1 MCTRDSGSARRGNH
15 KKRSAYLKIELI
27 SRLGDG
33 AFADVWKAK
42 DELDRDVAVKIV
54 RASGVVMASA
64 LSHAKGE
71 PLGSSIHLVLLLQ
84 LCARPQV
91 PANDPGNGSGDYRS
105 HLDRA

>member
-1 MCTRDSGSARRGNH
+1 MCIGHSGSARHGNH
-15 KKRSAYLKIELI
+15 KKRSPYLKIELI

-64 LSHAKGE
+64 TAVEMSWA
-71 PLGSSIHLVLLLQ
+71 S
-84 LCARPQV
+84 ATM
-91 PANDPGNGSGDYRS
+91 GDHDAAFTVWRTS
-105 HLDRA
+105 RTMLRIG